1 MIRRLFDL
9 AFASVALAI
18 FSVPCVL
25 AAMAIKLTTRGP
37 VLFRQE
43 RVGKAGRVFCF
54 YKFRT
59 MRLDNDGSQ
68 VTVDGDAR
76 VHGVGRWL
84 RRTKLDELPQLWNVL
99 KGDMSVIGPRPEVP
113 RFVAQ
118 YTDAQRKILDVKPGL
133 ASLAQLVYPHEADML
148 SKTADPE
155 LAYVRQLMPRK
166 ISADLSYERN
176 RTFWSDLR
184 LIAELCLL
192 VAGQRTRVDGE
203 FSITTAGGPS
213 Q

>member
-1 MIRRLFDL
+1 
-9 AFASVALAI
+9 
-18 FSVPCVL
+18 
-25 AAMAIKLTTRGP
+25 
-37 VLFRQE
+37 
-43 RVGKAGRVFCF
+43 
-54 YKFRT
+54 
-59 MRLDNDGSQ
+59 MRLDNEGSQ

-84 RRTKLDELPQLWNVL
+84 RRWKLDEVPQLWNVF
-99 KGDMSVIGPRPEVP
+99 KGDMSVIGPRPEVA
-113 RFVAQ
+113 RFVAH
-118 YTDAQRKILDVKPGL
+118 YTDEQQKILEVKPGL
-133 ASLAQLVYPHEADML
+133 ASLAQLVYPHEADLL
-148 SKTADPE
+148 STTRDPE

-192 VAGQRTRVDGE
+192 VAGQRPRIDGD
-203 FSITTAGGPS
+203 FRITTAEGPR